1 MIINGIDLS
10 QVKEN
15 QSGPK
20 VPATVKGRVLHI
32 DADFLAYMMS
42 YEKEGNHIPFEDMC
56 FNVKGQVEKMRLMA
70 GAESVFLHL
79 TPGTSDK
86 GGRGAI
92 AIQKEYQGNRK
103 DRDRPEKLH
112 ILREWMGKNYPAQLY
127 HDCEADDG
135 MSSAQW
141 AMVRNGFRER
151 SVICSKDKDLLMVP
165 GWHMDWDTFEL
176 AQSVDETGNPNEFGY
191 TYLDSSKSASKIKG
205 FGTKFFWGQM
215 LTGDTAD
222 NIAGLPFVCGKH
234 LSKPKKIGP
243 VLADYYLSDLWND
256 KDAFNLV
263 KGLYEAC
270 GQEVGFK
277 HWSTGENVPWQRVFV
292 AEAQLLWMR
301 RDRLDAQCVLKWFKE
316 IMS

>member
-1 MIINGIDLS
+1 MIVNGIDLS
-10 QVKEN
+10 QVKEKHA
-15 QSGPK
+15 PK
-20 VPATVKGRVLHI
+20 LPPQVAGRVLHI

-42 YEKEGNHIPFEDMC
+42 YEKEGHMIPLEDMK
-56 FNVKGQVEKMRLMA
+56 FNCSGAIEKMRLMA
-70 GAESVFLHL
+70 GAQTVFLHL
-79 TPGTSDK
+79 TPGLSDK
-86 GGRGAI
+86 GGRGGI

-103 DRDRPEKLH
+103 DRARPDKLH
-112 ILREWMGKNYPAQLY
+112 ILRDWMGTSFPANLY
-127 HDCEADDG
+127 MDCEADDG

-176 AQSVDETGNPNEFGY
+176 AQSTDETGNPNEFGY
-191 TYLDSSKSASKIKG
+191 TYLDTSKSSSKIKG

-222 NIAGLPFVCGKH
+222 NIAGLPFACGKH

-263 KGLYEAC
+263 KGLYEMC
-270 GQEVGFK
+270 GKEVGFK
-277 HWSTGENVPWQRVFV
+277 HWQTGENVPWQRVFV

-301 RDRLDAQCVLKWFKE
+301 RERTDAQCVLKWFKE
-316 IMS
+316 IMA